1 MTVRHGG
8 AKIILKDATM
18 REGLDVPGVALDSD
32 QKRALLAKL
41 VEARVP
47 EAELVAPG
55 HFDRDLD
62 FLKKSG
68 AAELPIRTAGLIY
81 GHGPHWREQ
90 VGKAR
95 GILDRV
101 DILMPLSDLRPPAGR
116 SEKSRQMSE
125 ALRAAVD
132 DLGEVGVGFPHA
144 TQVERGF
151 LLAMCAEAVQTGAGR
166 ITLYDTN
173 GSSDP
178 WAVGEIVGSV
188 RGIGEIAICFHA
200 HNDLGMATA
209 NSVAAVRA
217 GATCLDVTVNG
228 LGDRAGNASLEQVAL
243 ALHARGISHGLRLT
257 MLRDLS
263 RAVEAMTLVPVSKL
277 APVVGEFAF
286 RHKSPGHLA
295 SPALFEAFDPALVGA
310 ARSVCEDSSN

>member
-1 MTVRHGG
+1 MRDGDGTV
-8 AKIILKDATM
+8 ILKDSTM

-32 QKRALLAKL
+32 RKRALLGMLAD
-41 VEARVP
+41 ARIP

-55 HFDRDLD
+55 HFDRDLS
-62 FLKKSG
+62 FVKESG
-68 AAELPIRTAGLIY
+68 AAELPIRSSGLIY
-81 GHGPHWREQ
+81 GNGPDWREQ
-90 VGKAR
+90 IGKAK
-95 GILDRV
+95 GVLDRV
-101 DILMPLSDLRPPAGR
+101 DILMPLSDVRPPVDR
-116 SEKSRQMSE
+116 SDKSRRMRE
-125 ALRAAVD
+125 ALRVAID
-132 DLGEVGVGFPHA
+132 DIGDVGVGFPHA
-144 TQVERGF
+144 TQVEHRF
-151 LLAMCAEAVQTGAGR
+151 LLEMCGEAVQAGAKR

-178 WAVGEIVGSV
+178 WAVAGLVERVREVAEI
-188 RGIGEIAICFHA
+188 RICFHA

-209 NSVAAVRA
+209 NSIAAVRA

-243 ALHARGISHGLRLT
+243 VLHARGVGHGLRLD

-277 APVVGEFAF
+277 APVVGEFVF
-286 RHKSPGHLA
+286 RHKSPSHLE

-310 ARSVCEDSSN
+310 SRSVCEG